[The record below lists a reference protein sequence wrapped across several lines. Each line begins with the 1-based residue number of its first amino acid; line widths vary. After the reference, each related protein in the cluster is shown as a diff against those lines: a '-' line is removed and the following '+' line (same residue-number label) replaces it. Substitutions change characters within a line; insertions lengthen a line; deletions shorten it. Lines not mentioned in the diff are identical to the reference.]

1 MPRPRLRLNTRISL
15 LVAVMVVLSLG
26 LALWLFTAQLRETLE
41 EAQATRVT
49 DLAQTL
55 AGAPDVRAAL
65 LARSRAT
72 HERPR
77 ASDGDKPAADR
88 GLQGR
93 IDGLRRRLG
102 VDFIVVMDEAAMR
115 LTHPD
120 PARIGRHFQGG
131 DEGRALAGEA
141 YHSRAEGTLGTS
153 IRGFAPVEGA
163 GGEVI
168 GAVSVGVTLTSLAPL
183 LADNRRDVILGVL
196 ALMIVGGLGARGL
209 SGTIKRVL
217 LGLEPHQIA
226 RLVEE
231 RQAIL
236 ASVHEGIL
244 AVDREARITLAN
256 PAARRL
262 LAEAGLGVPVPGQAV
277 ADYLPHS
284 GLPEVLAGGGEGRE
298 AALDRE
304 LDLNGQLVLAN
315 RLPVRH
321 RGRLIGAI
329 ATFRDKSEVN
339 ALAEQL
345 TGVSRYAEALRAA
358 THEFKNQR
366 HVMLGL
372 VEMGDLD
379 SLRGYLGELDD
390 HRLAPGMALV
400 EGIEDPVL
408 AGFLLGKRSEAR
420 ERGVTLEVILDAPLP
435 ALGEATLL
443 HTLVTVLGNLLE
455 NAFDAVEGRDEKRVT
470 LTMDADEELVSLHVH
485 DTGGG
490 IDEGIRARLFESG
503 VSTKGEYRGLGL
515 AAVRERVEASGGRL
529 AVYSEAG
536 RGTLFEVE
544 LPCPEREG

>member
-1 MPRPRLRLNTRISL
+1 MPRLRLNTWISL

-26 LALWLFTAQLRETLE
+26 LALWLFTAQLRDTLE
-41 EAQATRVT
+41 QTQATRVT
-49 DLAQTL
+49 DLAQTI
-55 AGAPDVRAAL
+55 AVEPEVRAAL
-65 LARSRAT
+65 T
-72 HERPR
+72 ERT
-77 ASDGDKPAADR
+77 AAPTADSA
-88 GLQGR
+88 LQAR
-93 IDGLRRRLG
+93 IDGLRRQLG
-102 VDFIVVMDEAAMR
+102 VDFIVVMNAGSIR

-120 PARIGRHFQGG
+120 SERIGRHFRGG
-131 DEGRALAGEA
+131 DEGRALAGET

-153 IRGFAPVEGA
+153 IRGFAPVTA
-163 GGEVI
+163 GDGEVV

-196 ALMIVGGLGARGL
+196 ALMIVGGLAARWL
-209 SGTIKRVL
+209 SRTIKRVL

-231 RQAIL
+231 RQAML

-262 LAEAGLGVPVPGQAV
+262 LAEAGLGQPTPGASV
-277 ADYLPHS
+277 VDYLPHS
-284 GLPEVLAGGGEGRE
+284 GLPEVLDGGEDGE
-298 AALDRE
+298 SELDRE

-315 RLPVRH
+315 RLPIHH
-321 RGRLIGAI
+321 RGRVIGAI

-372 VEMGDLD
+372 AQMGDLD
-379 SLRGYLGELDD
+379 SLRGYLGELAD
-390 HRLAPGMALV
+390 HRLAPGMAVV
-400 EGIEDPVL
+400 EGVADPVL

-420 ERGVTLEVILDAPLP
+420 ERGVELEVRLETPMP
-435 ALGEATLL
+435 ELGEATLA

-455 NAFDAVEGRDEKRVT
+455 NAFDAVEGRDERRVT
-470 LTMDADEELVSLHVH
+470 LTVEADEALVALHVQ

-490 IDEGIRARLFESG
+490 IDPGVRERLFEAG
-503 VSTKGEYRGLGL
+503 VSTKGERRGLGL
-515 AAVRERVEASGGRL
+515 AAVHERVEAAGGSL

-544 LPCPEREG
+544 LPLGQEHESDAGRE

>member
-1 MPRPRLRLNTRISL
+1 MPRLRLRLNTWISL

-26 LALWLFTAQLRETLE
+26 LALWLFTVQLRDTLE

-49 DLAQTL
+49 DLARTL
-55 AGAPDVRAAL
+55 AADPEVQAALHERLGAPVDDGAL
-65 LARSRAT
+65 QA
-72 HERPR
+72 
-77 ASDGDKPAADR
+77 
-88 GLQGR
+88 R
-93 IDGLRRRLG
+93 IDGLRRELG
-102 VDFIVVMDEAAMR
+102 VDFIVVMDAGAIR

-141 YHSRAEGTLGTS
+141 YHSRAVGTLGTS
-153 IRGFAPVEGA
+153 IRGFAPVTA
-163 GGEVI
+163 GDGEVV

-183 LADNRRDVILGVL
+183 LADNRRGVILGVL
-196 ALMIVGGLGARGL
+196 ALMIIGGLAARWL
-209 SGTIKRVL
+209 SRTIKRVL

-231 RQAIL
+231 RQAML

-244 AVDREARITLAN
+244 AVDRQARITLVN

-262 LAEAGLGVPVPGQAV
+262 LAEAGLGEPAPGAPVV
-277 ADYLPHS
+277 DYLPHS
-284 GLPEVLAGGGEGRE
+284 GLPEVLDGGEHEGQ
-298 AALDRE
+298 ALDRE
-304 LDLNGQLVLAN
+304 LDLNLNGQVVLAN
-315 RLPVRH
+315 RLPIRH
-321 RGRLIGAI
+321 RGRTIGAI

-372 VEMGDLD
+372 AQMGDLD
-379 SLRGYLGELDD
+379 SLRGYLDELAD
-390 HRLAPGMALV
+390 HRLAPGMAVV
-400 EGIEDPVL
+400 EDVADPVM

-420 ERGVTLEVILDAPLP
+420 ERGVALEVRLETPMP
-435 ALGEATLL
+435 ELGGATLA

-455 NAFDAVEGRDEKRVT
+455 NAFDAVEGRDERRVT
-470 LTMDADEELVSLHVH
+470 LTVEADEALVALHVQ

-490 IDEGIRARLFESG
+490 IDPDIRERVFEAG
-503 VSTKGEYRGLGL
+503 VSTKGERRGLGL
-515 AAVRERVEASGGRL
+515 AAVRERVEAAGGRL

-544 LPCPEREG
+544 LPLGQQHESDAESE